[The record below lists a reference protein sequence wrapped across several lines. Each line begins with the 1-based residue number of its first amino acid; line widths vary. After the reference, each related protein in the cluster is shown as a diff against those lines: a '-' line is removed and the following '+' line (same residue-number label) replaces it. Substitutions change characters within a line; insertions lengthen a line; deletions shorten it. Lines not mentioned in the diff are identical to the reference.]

1 MDYMTW
7 CIIAGIA
14 FWVLFALAVVT
25 GVVWVFCYIQYYRWD
40 KQDRERNTFIN
51 AVQAAVQDAVKNMRE
66 ADEETYGD
74 VENDPDAEANMMQ
87 DY

>member
-25 GVVWVFCYIQYYRWD
+25 AIVWVFCYVQYYRWD
-40 KQDRERNTFIN
+40 KQDRERDTFIH
-51 AVQAAVQDAVKNMRE
+51 AVQAAVQNAVEQAEQKSMSQNE
-66 ADEETYGD
+66 DIEESEEYTD
-74 VENDPDAEANMMQ
+74 FVM
-87 DY
+87 

>member
-25 GVVWVFCYIQYYRWD
+25 AIVWVFCYVQYYRWV
-40 KQDRERNTFIN
+40 KQDRERNTFIH
-51 AVQAAVQDAVKNMRE
+51 AVQAAVQDAVEQAKDESMSQE
-66 ADEETYGD
+66 WDTEFDEE
-74 VENDPDAEANMMQ
+74 NC
-87 DY
+87 